1 VVWFSHFSDF
11 TSLLL
16 LFKALI
22 DHILFRIH
30 SENNMSDSDLKIEEV
45 EILEI
50 SQMPHQ
56 EIEDGNILQSLV
68 EESDVYNRT
77 AIVTP
82 LAGRDAIW
90 NEIVKMLHI
99 SVRKQTNIGS
109 SSTAAASATME
120 EPQPI
125 KYNSQS
131 SDDRMTSEIFTLLD
145 KVMTLPLVRS
155 SLDLRSAQV
164 LIPSS
169 PFDTFISS

>member
-1 VVWFSHFSDF
+1 
-11 TSLLL
+11 
-16 LFKALI
+16 
-22 DHILFRIH
+22 
-30 SENNMSDSDLKIEEV
+30 MSDSDLKIEEV

-82 LAGRDAIW
+82 LAGPDAIW
-90 NEIVKMLHI
+90 NLI
-99 SVRKQTNIGS
+99 STNIGS